1 MADPPHYGNGDEDKE
16 PAHIKDG
23 YYCSA
28 VSGVAGGDQHY
39 RDASAT
45 TEITTTTPSSNNGRS
60 NVAPRRM
67 DHTYHDWA
75 TYPPDDYELR
85 RSRSKKTA
93 NNFVSNTSA
102 F

>member
-1 MADPPHYGNGDEDKE
+1 MTNPPNNGKGDEDA
-16 PAHIKDG
+16 PSQINSAG
-23 YYCSA
+23 YGSA
-28 VSGVAGGDQHY
+28 GVAAGDQNNNG
-39 RDASAT
+39 DAAST
-45 TEITTTTPSSNNGRS
+45 TEEITSTTPSSNNGRS